1 MKILSALA
9 VIAGLFASL
18 ASFTSFAAML
28 PPGTA
33 FAEETGGAGEKIR
46 GEVLLTVAPCPPDWE
61 MDEYLDDIA
70 AAANAYVANT
80 YTALAMTEDDP
91 ILLLIR
97 SETEESDAMAAA
109 LADDERV
116 YSATPSQ
123 TRTILLNLESKK

>member
-9 VIAGLFASL
+9 VVAGLFAAL
-18 ASFTSFAAML
+18 AAML
-28 PPGTA
+28 PPGAA
-33 FAEETGGAGEKIR
+33 FAAEVDAEKMVR

-61 MDEYLDDIA
+61 LDEYLDDIA
-70 AAANAYVANT
+70 AGADAYVANT

-97 SETEESDAMAAA
+97 SETEESEAMIAS

-116 YSATPSQ
+116 YSATPNRVRFRVPPMTKMTKQ
-123 TRTILLNLESKK
+123 